1 MANIWKKFKHFKM
14 GQPGLFFHCF
24 GLFRQ
29 ILQFLWQIYVKKC
42 PSNIQCQ
49 DSNQWPSKHESPPTT
64 TRPGLPPNLKLFI
77 PTSRHTAPRPFHY
90 FSNSYL
96 FPVRIKFPPLPDL
109 HKKWKKYHSIHKRLI
124 WWNKLTRLHQEIYF
138 NTDHK
143 CLTTYDGL
151 AGS

>member
-14 GQPGLFFHCF
+14 GQPGLFFHFF

-109 HKKWKKYHSIHKRLI
+109 HKKWKSTTQFIKGWSDEISWHVCTKKYISILI
-124 WWNKLTRLHQEIYF
+124 INV
-138 NTDHK
+138 
-143 CLTTYDGL
+143 
-151 AGS
+151 